1 MTKNKAADTGLFK
14 DFEKVGFGGKDYYA
28 LEPINEV
35 VFGTAEEYAS
45 VFDEPG
51 WELGIAH
58 AVAADAEPDD
68 CGFYA
73 CVGLGCIGED
83 GGGGAEGGS
92 ERMAIAD
99 ETGAVFALHWNPVG
113 KNYEVAEAL

>member
-58 AVAADAEPDD
+58 AVAAEAEPDD
-68 CGFYA
+68 CGFYP
-73 CVGLGCIGED
+73 CVDLSYVRKD
-83 GGGGAEGGS
+83 GGDWTKDGI
-92 ERMAIAD
+92 ERMTIAD
-99 ETGAVFALHWNPVG
+99 ETGAVFALHWNTVG

>member
-14 DFEKVGFGGKDYYA
+14 DFKKVSFGSKDYYA

-35 VFGTAEEYAS
+35 VFGTTEEYAS

-68 CGFYA
+68 GGVDPCEDLSY
-73 CVGLGCIGED
+73 VRKD
-83 GGGGAEGGS
+83 GGDWTKDGI

>member
-1 MTKNKAADTGLFK
+1 MAKNKAADTGLFK

-35 VFGTAEEYAS
+35 VFGTTEEYAS

-51 WELGIAH
+51 CELGIAH
-58 AVAADAEPDD
+58 AVAADAEPHD
-68 CGFYA
+68 CGFYP
-73 CVGLGCIGED
+73 CVDLSYVRKD
-83 GGGGAEGGS
+83 GGDWTKDGI

-99 ETGAVFALHWNPVG
+99 ETGDVFALRWNPDG